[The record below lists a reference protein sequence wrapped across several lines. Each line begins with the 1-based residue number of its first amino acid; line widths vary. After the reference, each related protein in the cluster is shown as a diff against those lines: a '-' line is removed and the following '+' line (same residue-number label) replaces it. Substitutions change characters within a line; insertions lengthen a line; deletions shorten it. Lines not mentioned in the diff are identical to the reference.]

1 MMENKICRCGRCQG
15 KAAEVFEVLAFRSP
29 APFGESEEMEL
40 AMELLSVST
49 EAEMDQFLGKVFKK
63 AWKGIKKVGS
73 VVVKPLGSVLK
84 GVAKAALPWV
94 GGALGSFIP
103 IPGVGTMI
111 GKLAGNALASAL
123 EAEMNTEM
131 AGGGRD
137 EQELEMALRFV
148 RFAGAAADRA
158 ARASPGQS
166 PDEVLRCA
174 LDGALRS
181 HLRTLPQPV
190 IGRWRQRRLLLRGR

>member
-1 MMENKICRCGRCQG
+1 MMHNGMCRCGRCQG
-15 KAAEVFEVLAFRSP
+15 GAAEVFEVLAFSSP
-29 APFGESEEMEL
+29 APFGEAEEMEL
-40 AMELLSVST
+40 AMELLSVAS

-63 AWKGIKKVGS
+63 AWKGIRKIGS
-73 VVVKPLGSVLK
+73 AVVKPLGSVLK

-103 IPGVGTMI
+103 IPGVGTMV

-123 EAEMNTEM
+123 ETEL
-131 AGGGRD
+131 AGAGRD
-137 EQELEMALRFV
+137 ERELEMALRFV
-148 RFAGAAADRA
+148 RIAGAAADRA

-166 PDEVLRCA
+166 PDDVLRWA
-174 LDGALRS
+174 LDGALRG

-190 IGRWRQRRLLLRGR
+190 IGRWRQRRMALRGR

>member
-1 MMENKICRCGRCQG
+1 MMQNGICRCARCQRE
-15 KAAEVFEVLAFRSP
+15 AAEAFEVLAFP
-29 APFGESEEMEL
+29 ASSGETEEMEL
-40 AMELLSVST
+40 AMELLSVAS

-73 VVVKPLGSVLK
+73 AVVKPLGSVLK

-123 EAEMNTEM
+123 EVEMNAEL
-131 AGGGRD
+131 AGAGRD
-137 EQELEMALRFV
+137 EQELQMALRFV
-148 RFAGAAADRA
+148 RIARNAADRA

-166 PDEVLRCA
+166 PDDVLRCA

-181 HLRTLPQPV
+181 HLRTQPQPV
-190 IGRWRQRRLLLRGR
+190 IGRWRQRRLALRGR